1 MKILIEELSDE
12 EFKVTV
18 INVLTEKENVKL
30 NSIILRFF
38 NVCSS
43 MKVKNK
49 IVGEYHTPETHLIPT
64 VVYKNLTNQKVSKEQ
79 LIEFSFKFLLERE
92 PNTSILSS
100 FELSSISTYF
110 PQFIK
115 IAKEWSTNN

>member
-18 INVLTEKENVKL
+18 NAKKSTNHNVTLTDD
-30 NSIILRFF
+30 
-38 NVCSS
+38 
-43 MKVKNK
+43 
-49 IVGEYHTPETHLIPT
+49 T
-64 VVYKNLTNQKVSKEQ
+64 YKNLTNQKVSKEQ